1 MGRKQIG
8 VVPNWPRPHHCR
20 SVSPTALQAGAL
32 DTTTPRHSL
41 NLQIAPGSE
50 HVAVNIGGLG
60 RGGSLAQAGSL
71 ARSGSLAGSLAQSS
85 GHLERQQS
93 GLGNFGRFG
102 LPHHRGTVLS
112 QSALLTGMVRPFTS
126 TAAGSWALVVE

>member
-102 LPHHRGTVLS
+102 MPRHTSNVLS
-112 QSALLTGMVRPFTS
+112 QSALLTGMVRTCCLLWR
-126 TAAGSWALVVE
+126 GRWC